1 LKGNHAGT
9 HKQNTM
15 KAYRYNCKNR
25 SDRRFNNT
33 GREKNPN
40 AVKFYA
46 KNMAYAE
53 EYKFIYDDNGY
64 IAQECKLE
72 VVEIADDVKLFDM
85 AANFK
90 SLSVYKDYVAGKIQ
104 NQKEWAL
111 DMIQMHKKKS
121 DKKKFQA
128 QFDNAEFIATDRT
141 DGLLRSFEFQ
151 SLSDYERQ
159 NQLIAELTAMGFEGY
174 FTKNEIAIF

>member
-1 LKGNHAGT
+1 
-9 HKQNTM
+9 M

-25 SDRRFNNT
+25 SDRRFNDT
-33 GREKNPN
+33 GKEKNPN

-46 KNMAYAE
+46 NNMAYAD
-53 EYKFIYDDNGY
+53 EYKYIYNRDGD
-64 IAQECKLE
+64 IAQECTLE

-90 SLSVYKDYVAGKIQ
+90 SLSVYKDYVAQEIEI
-104 NQKEWAL
+104 QKEWAL
-111 DMIQMHKKKS
+111 RWMKTEKKIREKKKM
-121 DKKKFQA
+121 QA
-128 QFDNAEFIATDRT
+128 EFDNAEFIATDRT